1 MTLLH
6 DTPVLDDSCAPHRA
20 ALSRLRSLLVL
31 AQLMM
36 ESTSQQQIVALAGGA
51 ARSLAPG
58 TPVRIEV
65 PSPGLPAPGGA
76 SPDWVVPIRCGR
88 HIAGHLIAAGGQQL
102 GEDEHF
108 LLRALAQHT
117 GAALANRRLHDKEQ
131 QAVADAER
139 VSARLQQ
146 ALGDLQASMAVHE
159 RLTRVALAGEGSTGI
174 AKAVHDLTGLPTA
187 VEDRFGNLWAWEGD
201 DDRPHPYPKQPAAER
216 EVLLRRVVAAGGP
229 VRVGERWLGV
239 AHPQPDVLGVVA
251 LVDPQNRAS
260 PQDLTALEHGVTV
273 LAIELARLRSLAESE
288 LRVRRDLVEDLLA
301 GVDEESVLRRAHAL
315 KYDLGRPHWVV
326 VVEGATAD
334 DEGDVFLHTVR
345 RTARDMGA
353 GTLLARRGS
362 SVVLLAD
369 RAVDWGRFRDTVRAV
384 IGGGSCR
391 VGVGPR
397 CTGVGQIPDSHRQ
410 AEIALRLQRTS
421 GWPEQALS
429 YDDLGVFQL
438 LSDVRDPDATRRF
451 IVRWLAPL
459 LDYDEH
465 RHADLVLTLAQ
476 FLDCGGNYDHTSA
489 ALVIHRSTLKY
500 RLGRIREIT
509 GYDLND
515 PDTRFNLQLSC
526 RAWRTVSALGGPHA
540 DASSRR
546 D

>member
-6 DTPVLDDSCAPHRA
+6 DPPALDDSCAPHRD

-36 ESTSQQQIVALAGGA
+36 ESTSEQQIVALATGA

-65 PSPGLPAPGGA
+65 PAPGESA
-76 SPDWVVPIRCGR
+76 PSMVDDDWLVPIRCGR
-88 HIAGHLIAAGGQQL
+88 HLGGHLIVQDGQHL
-102 GEDEHF
+102 SEDEHF

-131 QAVADAER
+131 QAVADAQH
-139 VSARLQQ
+139 VSERLQQ
-146 ALGDLQASMAVHE
+146 ALGDLQASITVHQ
-159 RLTRVALAGEGSTGI
+159 RLTRVALAGEGSAGI
-174 AKAVHDLTGLPTA
+174 AKAVHDLTGFPTA

-201 DDRPHPYPKQPAAER
+201 DRPHPYAKQPAAER

-229 VRVGERWLGV
+229 VRVGERWIGV

-251 LVDPQNRAS
+251 LVDPHDRAS
-260 PQDLTALEHGVTV
+260 QKDLTALEHGVTV

-326 VVEGATAD
+326 VVEGATAE

-369 RAVDWGRFRDTVRAV
+369 RDVDWSRLRDTVRTL

-391 VGVGPR
+391 IGVGPR
-397 CTGVGQIPDSHRQ
+397 CTSVGQIPDSHRQ
-410 AEIALRLQRTS
+410 AEIALRLQRAS
-421 GWPEQALS
+421 GWPEQALR

-451 IVRWLAPL
+451 IVHWLAPL
-459 LDYDEH
+459 LGYDER

-476 FLDCGGNYDHTSA
+476 FLDCGGNYDDTSA

-500 RLGRIREIT
+500 RLGRIREIS

-515 PDTRFNLQLSC
+515 PDTRFNLQLAC
-526 RAWRTVSALGGPHA
+526 RAWRTVRALGAQEPET
-540 DASSRR
+540 SSHG